1 MSVEN
6 LKMLARQHWQEWLP
20 EKVKE
25 LKAEGRLNEELQAA
39 ATLAQDEIETLMK
52 KGYSIDEAKEVAL
65 PQFILLRPES
75 PDAGLSQEQ
84 IEELAEKEREYQKN
98 PPVQT

>member
-25 LKAEGRLNEELQAA
+25 LKAEGQLNEELQAA
-39 ATLAQDEIETLMK
+39 RTLAQDEI
-52 KGYSIDEAKEVAL
+52 GYGI
-65 PQFILLRPES
+65 
-75 PDAGLSQEQ
+75 
-84 IEELAEKEREYQKN
+84 
-98 PPVQT
+98 